1 MRMGKKVLKVKQH
14 CKFKEESMYFYEE
27 KTKQG
32 YRLFQSFQSAKKIV
46 NRLVNEPFLI
56 KVIKSEITDEEDGT
70 YSVELRFYQ
79 LDFTKFKQSENIF
92 CILSE
97 LTFSD
102 LNKYKELV
110 RLISTKSM
118 NKFKT
123 KIRTSTQQD
132 ERMMKALE
140 ELYY

>member
-1 MRMGKKVLKVKQH
+1 
-14 CKFKEESMYFYEE
+14 MYFYEE

-102 LNKYKELV
+102 L
-110 RLISTKSM
+110 
-118 NKFKT
+118 
-123 KIRTSTQQD
+123 
-132 ERMMKALE
+132 
-140 ELYY
+140 

>member
-1 MRMGKKVLKVKQH
+1 
-14 CKFKEESMYFYEE
+14 MYFYEE

-32 YRLFQSFQSAKKIV
+32 YRLFQSLQSTRKIV

-56 KVIKSEITDEEDGT
+56 KVVKSEITDEEDGT
-70 YSVELRFYQ
+70 YSAELHFYQ
-79 LDFTKFKQSENIF
+79 LDFAESKQSENIF

-123 KIRTSTQQD
+123 KISTSIQQN
-132 ERMMKALE
+132 ERMLKVLD

>member
-1 MRMGKKVLKVKQH
+1 
-14 CKFKEESMYFYEE
+14 MYFYEE